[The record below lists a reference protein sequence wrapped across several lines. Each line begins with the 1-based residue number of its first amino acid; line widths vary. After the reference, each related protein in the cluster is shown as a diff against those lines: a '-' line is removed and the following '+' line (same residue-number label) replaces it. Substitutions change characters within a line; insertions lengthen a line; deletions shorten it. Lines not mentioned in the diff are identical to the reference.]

1 MKKIKV
7 FFSRLWGRLKGFF
20 TSKLPLWLV
29 YILCFAM
36 VIYGSCLRSCVDS
49 DSSNVTTALAAT
61 DSDSSHEYYE
71 FFLYAP
77 IIYYQSSQIR
87 LVPLLQFVAY
97 SNGEIGLKLPFSGSG
112 YTFRPLTTANCNVAL
127 PYYDYQDSTPG
138 YNSSPS
144 SVSSFISV
152 NAISSDIAVKL
163 VNESPTLNDCIF
175 TVTQKASTPVYTY
188 NGISYYWS
196 LDMNF
201 YFSNDIHIYIGFAGT
216 YKSSSDISLNSD
228 DLNYRFWDYADSDL
242 SYHNGYNVGYKNGE
256 SAGYK
261 KGLSDGNISGEA
273 YQNGYDSGYEKGLA
287 EGSKISLSDVTPWDI
302 LVNGLDSFF
311 NIKLFG
317 TISIGTIFRI
327 TVSTLLICFVIK
339 IFI

>member
-1 MKKIKV
+1 
-7 FFSRLWGRLKGFF
+7 
-20 TSKLPLWLV
+20 
-29 YILCFAM
+29 M

-71 FFLYAP
+71 FALYAP

-138 YNSSPS
+138 YNCSPS

-216 YKSSSDISLNSD
+216 YKSSSDISLNSE
-228 DLNYRFWDYADSDL
+228 DLNYRFWDYTDSDL

-261 KGLSDGNISGEA
+261 KGVDAGVNTGYDAGYKAGLADGNSSGEA

-287 EGSKISLSDVTPWDI
+287 EGSKTSLSDVTPWDI
-302 LVNGLDSFF
+302 LVNGLDSFV

-327 TVSTLLICFVIK
+327 TVSTLLIGFVIK
-339 IFI
+339 IFL

>member
-1 MKKIKV
+1 M
-7 FFSRLWGRLKGFF
+7 
-20 TSKLPLWLV
+20 
-29 YILCFAM
+29 
-36 VIYGSCLRSCVDS
+36 
-49 DSSNVTTALAAT
+49 
-61 DSDSSHEYYE
+61 
-71 FFLYAP
+71 
-77 IIYYQSSQIR
+77 
-87 LVPLLQFVAY
+87 LQFVAY

-112 YTFRPLTTANCNVAL
+112 YTFRPLTSSNCNVAL

-138 YNSSPS
+138 YKCTPS

-152 NAISSDIAVKL
+152 NAISSDTAVKL
-163 VNESPTLNDCIF
+163 VNESPTLNDCVF
-175 TVTQKASTPVYTY
+175 TVAQKASTAVYTY

-216 YKSSSDISLNSD
+216 YKSPSDISLNSD
-228 DLNYRFWDYADSDL
+228 DLNYRFWDYTDSDL

-256 SAGYK
+256 SAGYT
-261 KGLSDGNISGEA
+261 KGVDAGVND
-273 YQNGYDSGYEKGLA
+273 GYDAGYKAGLA
-287 EGSKISLSDVTPWDI
+287 DGSKTALSDVTPWDI

-327 TVSTLLICFVIK
+327 TVSTLLIGFIVK
-339 IFI
+339 IFL